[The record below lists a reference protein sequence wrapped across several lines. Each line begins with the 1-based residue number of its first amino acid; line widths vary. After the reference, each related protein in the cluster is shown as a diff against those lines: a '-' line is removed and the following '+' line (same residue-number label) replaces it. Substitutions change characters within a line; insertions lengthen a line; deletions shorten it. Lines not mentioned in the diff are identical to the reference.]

1 MVLEHGGRDRK
12 STEEIDHEHA
22 GDGVA
27 AKLIQGYEARWSVQP
42 AGSLEL
48 MISGTQ
54 HRDSDQPSAPTQ
66 IDVVRLFHSPWEGSG
81 ITRIIA
87 CRAVFLLSHAMAHS
101 TRAATEVT
109 RRAFLAQLTAV
120 PLMAADA
127 AVRVPVVDTHLHV
140 WSNDTVT
147 FPFAHPTDQNFKPP
161 AIAGTMEMAIE
172 EMDRHEVE
180 CAVLVQVI
188 YYGWDNRYLAQCLRR
203 HPRRF
208 RAQGLIDPT
217 APDVGEKLEYWMRVH
232 GLSGMRFSPIYY
244 KGRDAWITS
253 DAHHRM
259 WRKAETLRAI
269 FNFFITAPQLERL
282 ETMIAA
288 YPGVR
293 VVIDHLARVEL
304 AGPDAAR
311 EVGLLTRL
319 ARHRNVWVK
328 VTELNLLS
336 PSKKYPFA
344 DTFECVKRVYDAF
357 GPDRLLWGTGFP
369 GATRAQ
375 AGRLTLEQELA
386 LVRREIPFLTAN
398 ERARLLGRN
407 AAQLWG
413 FAG

>member
-1 MVLEHGGRDRK
+1 MVASR
-12 STEEIDHEHA
+12 
-22 GDGVA
+22 
-27 AKLIQGYEARWSVQP
+27 P
-42 AGSLEL
+42 A
-48 MISGTQ
+48 
-54 HRDSDQPSAPTQ
+54 
-66 IDVVRLFHSPWEGSG
+66 V
-81 ITRIIA
+81 
-87 CRAVFLLSHAMAHS
+87 LLSRGMAVS
-101 TRAATEVT
+101 TRTAHEVT
-109 RRAFLAQLTAV
+109 RRAFLTQLAAV
-120 PLMAADA
+120 PLTAASA
-127 AVRVPVVDTHLHV
+127 RLRAPVIDTHLHV
-140 WSNDTVT
+140 WTNDTAR
-147 FPFAHPTDQNFKPP
+147 FPFSHPNDRNFKPP
-161 AIAGTMEMAIE
+161 AIAGTVEMALE
-172 EMDRHEVE
+172 EMDRHDVGN
-180 CAVLVQVI
+180 AVLVQVI
-188 YYGWDNRYLAQCLRR
+188 YYGWDNRYLAECLQR

-217 APDVGEKLEYWMRVH
+217 APDVGEKLEFWMRAH

-244 KGRDAWITS
+244 KGRDEWITS

-259 WRKAETLRAI
+259 WKKAEGLAAI
-269 FNFFITAPQLERL
+269 LNYFISAPQLERL

-336 PSKKYPFA
+336 PSKNYPFA

-369 GATRAQ
+369 GTTRAQ

-386 LVRREIPFLTAN
+386 LVRREIPFLTAD
-398 ERARLLGRN
+398 ERARLIGRN

-413 FAG
+413 FAE